1 MIAHLSGRLLEKG
14 PQDVI
19 VDVQG
24 VGYRVMIPVSTFYR
38 LGEEGS
44 EIRLRVHTHVRE
56 DVLQLFGFGT
66 AREQR
71 LFEKLISVS
80 GVGPRLALAI
90 LSGIEPPELVAAL
103 RSGDVARLNRIPG
116 VGKKT
121 AERLVLE
128 LKDKV
133 QPEPATDGEA
143 ATPPAPTPG
152 PGEDLAL
159 ALLHLGYS
167 RPDAERGAERALREA
182 PDDRFEDLL
191 RRALQLLSG
200 GRR

>member
-1 MIAHLSGRLLEKG
+1 LIAHLAGRLLEKG

-19 VDVQG
+19 VDVGG

-38 LGEEGS
+38 LGDEGS
-44 EIRLRVHTHVRE
+44 DVRLRIHTHVRE
-56 DVLQLFGFGT
+56 DILQLYGFGT

-90 LSGIEPPELVAAL
+90 LSGIEPPDLVAAL
-103 RSGDVARLNRIPG
+103 RGGDIARLNRIPG

-121 AERLVLE
+121 AERLILE

-133 QPEPATDGEA
+133 EPEPDEEA
-143 ATPPAPTPG
+143 AAPPETPPG
-152 PGEDLAL
+152 PGEDLVL
-159 ALLHLGYS
+159 ALLHLGYT
-167 RPDAERGAERALREA
+167 RQDAERGAERALREG

>member
-1 MIAHLSGRLLEKG
+1 MIAHLRGRLLEKG
-14 PQDVI
+14 PQDVVI
-19 VDVQG
+19 DVAG

-38 LGEEGS
+38 LGDPGS
-44 EIRLRVHTHVRE
+44 EIALRIYTHVRE
-56 DVLQLFGFGT
+56 DALQLYGFGS

-71 LFEKLISVS
+71 LFQQLIGVT

-90 LSGIEPPELVAAL
+90 LSGIEPPDLVAAL
-103 RSGDVARLNRIPG
+103 RGGDVPRLSRTPG
-116 VGKKT
+116 VGRKT

-133 QPEPATDGEA
+133 QPEPADA
-143 ATPPAPTPG
+143 ATESPAPAAAG
-152 PGEDLAL
+152 PAEDLVS
-159 ALLHLGYS
+159 ALLHLGYT
-167 RPDAERGAERALREA
+167 RADAERGAERALRDGV
-182 PDDRFEDLL
+182 DDRFEDLL